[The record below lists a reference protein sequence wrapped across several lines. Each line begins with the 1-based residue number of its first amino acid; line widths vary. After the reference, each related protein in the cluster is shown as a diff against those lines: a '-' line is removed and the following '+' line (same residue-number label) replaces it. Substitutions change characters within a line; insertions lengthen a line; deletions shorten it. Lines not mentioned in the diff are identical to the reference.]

1 MKHIATRLQA
11 NWDWRAAGNFV
22 FGAAGGCLLAI
33 AAAASFPAPPP
44 MAVTL
49 VSLALIG
56 AGLGLVWL
64 ELGRPWRAINV
75 FFHGE
80 TSWMTREAIVATVLF
95 PLALLGLVADVPGLV
110 QAAAVAGL
118 GYAYCQARMLQGSKG
133 IVTWREPAVI
143 PFMVLTGLTEGAGLL
158 LVAGAALPLSTAWP
172 PYLAMLLVVLR
183 CFAWMHYRGR
193 INAQAAPLQARNA
206 LKRINPP
213 VLILGHLLPLFLLIA
228 GQAMPNAAYILKPT
242 AGLLMVGAG
251 WFIKTRILLTASY
264 QQGYAFGRLRKGL
277 PNDY

>member
-1 MKHIATRLQA
+1 MKHIATRLQS

-33 AAAASFPAPPP
+33 GAAASFPAPPP
-44 MAVTL
+44 IAVTL
-49 VSLALIG
+49 AALALIG

-64 ELGRPWRAINV
+64 ELGRPWRALNV

-95 PLALLGLVADVPGLV
+95 PLALLGLLAGVPGLL

-143 PFMVLTGLTEGAGLL
+143 PFMVVTGLAEGSGLL
-158 LVAGAALPLSTAWP
+158 LLAGALLPAPAGWL
-172 PYLAMLLVVLR
+172 PYLAMLLILLR
-183 CFAWMHYRGR
+183 SFAWMHYRGR
-193 INAQAAPLQARNA
+193 IDAQKAPLQARTE

-213 VLILGHLLPLFLLIA
+213 VLLAGHLAPLLLLIA
-228 GQAMPNAAYILKPT
+228 AQAVPAT
-242 AGLLMVGAG
+242 AGLLAPLAGLLTVGAG
-251 WFIKTRILLTASY
+251 WFIKARIVITASY

-277 PNDY
+277 PDDY